1 MTLEE
6 IKQRAKDY
14 LHPKETW
21 MKMESVKEDF
31 FLFKGI
37 ERIQLETKG
46 NVIDIVTIVV
56 SGYGERDKMPVK
68 TVKMD
73 SLTAED
79 LVKLLSDYSDT
90 LSAAEREW
98 NELLREV
105 KTADMSN
112 QLGKMGVESILKA
125 SLDGIDSIDYTVKDC
140 ESDGKK
146 MVVAKVWARRREISV
161 TVDPMDVQ
169 MPEIVQQ
176 MADSIKAMDQE
187 ESSDLKE
194 RVYNVVSDQNGR
206 ALAWYFDEKWPAEQ
220 EKKRQ
225 EKCNAVIS
233 AGMNMAF
240 TTVSSTQQQLLD
252 ALKGAGV
259 NAVLSDSCYSYGKK
273 DIEITN
279 GCFKLIIT
287 DGKIPGM
294 LVACSPFFGVE
305 RNKTVNIC
313 VSHRPIEQVVAW
325 VKEACQTVEPV
336 ASEIVGVAELIATRY
351 GEYMQAKDSLLVVMD
366 LPGVIGEVN
375 SYGRPNCKLTI
386 NNLHH
391 IEIDDMDVDRES
403 PAKTV
408 AAVMAMAKMLS
419 ATNV

>member
-6 IKQRAKDY
+6 IKQTAKDY

-21 MKMESVKEDF
+21 MKMEFVKQDF

-46 NVIDIVTIVV
+46 NVIDVVTTVV
-56 SGYGERDKMPVK
+56 SGYREREKMPVK

-79 LVKLLSDYSDT
+79 LVKLLSEYSDT

-105 KTADMSN
+105 KAAEMSN
-112 QLGKMGVESILKA
+112 QLGKMGVESILKT
-125 SLDGIDSIDYTVKDC
+125 SLDGIKSISYEVNDC

-146 MVVAKVWARRREISV
+146 MVVAKVSTHQSRISV
-161 TVDPMDVQ
+161 TVDPMDTK

-176 MADSIKAMDQE
+176 MADGIKAMAPE
-187 ESSDLKE
+187 KPSELKE

-206 ALAWYFDEKWPAEQ
+206 ALAWCFKEKWPGEK

-240 TTVSSTQQQLLD
+240 TTVPSTQQQLLD

-305 RNKTVNIC
+305 SDKTVNIC

-336 ASEIVGVAELIATRY
+336 AAEIVGVAELIATRY
-351 GEYMQAKDSLLVVMD
+351 GEYMQAKDRLLGVMD
-366 LPGVIGEVN
+366 LPGVTGEVN
-375 SYGRPNCKLTI
+375 NYGRPNCKLTI

-391 IEIDDMDVDRES
+391 IEIDGLDVDRES